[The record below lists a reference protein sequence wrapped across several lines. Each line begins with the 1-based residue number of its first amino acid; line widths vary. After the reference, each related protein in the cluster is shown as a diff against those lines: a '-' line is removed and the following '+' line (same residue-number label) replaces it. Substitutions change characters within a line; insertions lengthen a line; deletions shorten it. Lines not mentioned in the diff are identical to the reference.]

1 MFINYFNFDCCF
13 GCIFFSAS
21 PVSTGDLLI
30 YCAGHNR
37 FYAISSCSATPLMKS
52 IVYHVL
58 ETIFLPFV
66 CIQHFFNTCSSSTGF
81 VLMNSVNLC
90 LLWNG
95 PYFLIIF
102 KDSFD
107 GCSVISK
114 QTCTFRAW
122 NSSIHS
128 TPFFPR
134 REICHNSDASVF
146 VGELEFLPYSS

>member
-1 MFINYFNFDCCF
+1 MIVVLAVF
-13 GCIFFSAS
+13 FFSAS

-66 CIQHFFNTCSSSTGF
+66 CIQHFFNTFSSSTGF
-81 VLMNSVNLC
+81 VLMNNVNLC

-95 PYFLIIF
+95 PYILIIF

-114 QTCTFRAW
+114 QTCYFQGLKFFH
-122 NSSIHS
+122 SFHSILPQMGNLS
-128 TPFFPR
+128 QLWCF
-134 REICHNSDASVF
+134 CLCGWVGVF
-146 VGELEFLPYSS
+146 TL